1 MSTSAKPRR
10 IVLFLTLIL
19 LIGAVVLAVAGFYAG
34 RNAPAPMRQPDVY
47 GGAKEQGSA
56 SSQPA
61 VAPPRFLEKPY
72 YIAQPSMG
80 FLQQRLALGTIKI
93 ESQQPR
99 RAVAAYPAGG
109 HDIVAGMKVILYDAQ
124 DFALADK
131 GVIARVESG
140 RVLIDLPVSIVEP
153 VRAEVILAETQS
165 ARRVPVEAVVDDA
178 VWLAAV
184 KGDGSAVLT
193 RVPVEGQTMRNAH
206 HVHIAEG
213 LRADDYVVINPDAGL
228 RKGDVLTNI
237 EKVAVSAP
245 LLDPADI
252 ARAQMEE
259 LRAQARRYA
268 QEQVSMPDISGGD
281 AADAV
286 CDPEADFLPAAQ

>member
-1 MSTSAKPRR
+1 MSISAKPRR
-10 IVLFLTLIL
+10 IVLFLTLI

-47 GGAKEQGSA
+47 GGEQEQGNV

-61 VAPPRFLEKPY
+61 VAPSRFLEKPY

-80 FLQQRLALGTIKI
+80 FLQQRLALGTINI
-93 ESQQPR
+93 ESQNPR

-109 HDIVAGMKVILYDAQ
+109 HDIVSGMKVILYDAQ

-131 GVIARVESG
+131 GVIARAESG
-140 RVLIDLPVSIVEP
+140 RVLIDLPASVVEP
-153 VRAEVILAETQS
+153 VRAEVVLAETQS
-165 ARRVPVEAVVDDA
+165 ARRVPVEAVIDDA

-184 KGDGSAVLT
+184 KGDGSAVLA
-193 RVPVEGQTMRNAH
+193 RVPVDRHTMRSAH

-228 RKGDVLTNI
+228 REGDVLTNI
-237 EKVAVSAP
+237 ERVAVTAP

-252 ARAQMEE
+252 ARARMEE

-268 QEQVSMPDISGGD
+268 QEQVSMPVISGGD

-286 CDPEADFLPAAQ
+286 CDPEPDFLPAAQ